1 MTRIPLRITPAEAA
15 DTGRVVVEWIMS
27 SVCNYACHYCPIYLH
42 DNRVRWPDYD
52 SVHRFVGTV
61 VEHYRGHD
69 ITFLLSGGEITLWP
83 HLPRMAADLRA
94 YGIDVAILSNGT
106 RPLAWWNTHAPT
118 FDHVLLSYHHE
129 RAEPEHFRA
138 VVDTIA
144 ATTSVDVNIVIDPTA
159 FDTTMS
165 LAATIQADGNAPVH
179 RKIMFLDGWARPA
192 DYSPAQHVALTDGL
206 ATEVDQPGS
215 REFALLK
222 GDLDIEYLDGT
233 HQVMTPSQ
241 IIDTGANS
249 WPGWTCDVG
258 AESLFIRFDEIWP
271 ASCREGG
278 PVGSIFDTN
287 LRLPTAG
294 VTCSATSCNCI
305 AGIKATKAAPTA
317 AHH

>member
-1 MTRIPLRITPAEAA
+1 MTRIPLRITPVA
-15 DTGRVVVEWIMS
+15 DTDTNRVVIEWIMS

-52 SVHRFVGTV
+52 SVHQFVATV
-61 VEHYRGHD
+61 AEHYRGND

-94 YGIDVAILSNGT
+94 HGIDVAILSNGT
-106 RPLAWWNTHAPT
+106 RPLTWWKTHAPT

-129 RAEPEHFRA
+129 RAQPDHFRA

-144 ATTSVDVNIVIDPTA
+144 ATTSVDVNIVIDPAA
-159 FDTTMS
+159 FDTTMD

-192 DYSPAQHVALTDGL
+192 DYGPIQHTALTEAL
-206 ATEVDQPGS
+206 AGEVDQPGS
-215 REFALLK
+215 REVALLK
-222 GDLDIEYLDGT
+222 GDLDIEYIDGT
-233 HQVMTPSQ
+233 HQVLTPSQ
-241 IIDTGANS
+241 IIDTGSNS
-249 WPGWTCDVG
+249 WPGWTCNVG

-271 ASCREGG
+271 ASCREGRRI
-278 PVGSIFDTN
+278 GSIFDAN

-294 VTCSATSCNCI
+294 VTCAAESCNCI
-305 AGIKATKAAPTA
+305 AGIKATKTAPTA